1 MKEARMCALIIHRL
15 QLIEKSCWIVSMGH
29 NIGRKKRKKTSSCV
43 YKAHEKMDIVLI
55 LNCGITQC
63 TRNISCVTLVL
74 PQ

>member
-1 MKEARMCALIIHRL
+1 LSAWATILEGEEEKEQAVAFT
-15 QLIEKSCWIVSMGH
+15 
-29 NIGRKKRKKTSSCV
+29 KRDV
-43 YKAHEKMDIVLI
+43 VLI